1 MDQKGA
7 GTMQIKRIIT
17 AAITGS
23 VHTPTMSPYLPVTP
37 QEIAD
42 EAVRSCEAGA
52 AAVHI
57 HVRDPQTGA
66 PASNLELFK
75 ETVSRIKDR
84 CDVIIGI
91 TGGGNYLQS
100 DEERI
105 RPVRELKPELA
116 SLDVGTMNYGVFP
129 LADKYENWK
138 YDWEKKYLAGTESGI
153 FANTFKS
160 LKHFAKAMQDTD
172 TVPEIELFDNSWIQ
186 NAAYLIRAGYII
198 HKPLL
203 IQFVMGVLGGTP
215 CSMEILVNMVNT
227 AKNLLG
233 DFNWSLSVAERHPFA
248 YLAGALP
255 MGGNIRVGMEDNLY
269 ISRGVL
275 AKSNAEQVEKASR
288 LIREV
293 GFEVATPDEARK
305 IIGTKGKDKV
315 NF

>member
-1 MDQKGA
+1 
-7 GTMQIKRIIT
+7 MQIKRIIT

-23 VHTPTMSPYLPVTP
+23 VHTPTMSPYLPITP
-37 QEIAD
+37 KEIAD

-57 HVRDPQTGA
+57 HVRDPQNGA
-66 PASNLELFK
+66 PSSKLELFK

-91 TGGGNYLQS
+91 TSGGNYLQS

-105 RPVRELKPELA
+105 RPIKELKPEVA

-129 LADKYENWK
+129 LAEKYARWKYE
-138 YDWEKKYLAGTESGI
+138 WEKPYLVGTENGI
-153 FANTFKS
+153 FVNTFKS
-160 LKHFAKAMQDTD
+160 LKHFAKVMQETE

-186 NAAYLIRAGYII
+186 NAAYLVKAGYIT

-203 IQFVMGVLGGTP
+203 IQFVIGVLGGAP
-215 CSMEILVNMVNT
+215 CSMDILVNMLNT
-227 AKNLLG
+227 AKNLLEN
-233 DFNWSLSVAERHPFA
+233 FNWSLSVADRYSFA
-248 YLAGALP
+248 YLAGALA

-275 AKSNAEQVEKASR
+275 ARSNAEQVEKAVR
-288 LIREV
+288 LIIEV
-293 GFEVATPDEARK
+293 GFEVATPEEARK

>member
-1 MDQKGA
+1 
-7 GTMQIKRIIT
+7 MQTKRIIT

-23 VHTPTMSPYLPVTP
+23 VHTPTMSPYLPITP

-57 HVRDPQTGA
+57 HVRDPKTGA
-66 PASNLELFK
+66 PSSNLELFK

-105 RPVRELKPELA
+105 RPIRELKPEVA

-129 LADKYENWK
+129 LAEKYDNWK
-138 YDWEKKYLAGTESGI
+138 YDWEKQYLVGTESGI
-153 FANTFKS
+153 FVNTFKS
-160 LKHFAKAMQDTD
+160 LKFFAKTMQETG
-172 TVPEIELFDNSWIQ
+172 TVPEIELFDTGWIQ
-186 NAAYLIRAGYII
+186 NAAYLIRSGYIT

-215 CSMEILVNMVNT
+215 CSMEILVHMLNA

-233 DFNWSLSVAERHPFA
+233 DFNWSLSVADRHPFA
-248 YLAGALP
+248 YLAGALA

-275 AKSNAEQVEKASR
+275 AKSNAEQVEKAVR

-293 GFEVATPDEARK
+293 GFEVATPEEARK
-305 IIGTKGKDKV
+305 IIGTKGEDKV

>member
-1 MDQKGA
+1 
-7 GTMQIKRIIT
+7 MQTKRIIT

-233 DFNWSLSVAERHPFA
+233 DFNWSLSVAERYPFA

-275 AKSNAEQVEKASR
+275 AKSNAEQVEKAVR